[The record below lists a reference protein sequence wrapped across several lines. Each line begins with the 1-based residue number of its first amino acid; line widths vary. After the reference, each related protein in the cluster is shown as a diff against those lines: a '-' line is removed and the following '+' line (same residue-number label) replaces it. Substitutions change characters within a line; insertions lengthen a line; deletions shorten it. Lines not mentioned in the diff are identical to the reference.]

1 MKTYRIVIS
10 NTYEEIYEVQAET
23 EHKAII
29 EAVKPDAEPVQ
40 LRRAAWEIVKIECI
54 K

>member
-1 MKTYRIVIS
+1 MKTYRITFT
-10 NTYEEIYEVQAET
+10 NTYEEIYEVQAES

-40 LRRAAWEIVKIECI
+40 VRRAAWEIVKVEYIN
-54 K
+54 